1 LTNTQK
7 KSISKYSRYL
17 CDFRT
22 ITTNLTNVLDVDITQ
37 SNISTIREKL
47 DILTECYAQCSIV
60 LDQFSV
66 LWRSLPET
74 TMDLNNETIEFDSVI
89 SNSPIVLCYKNSDE
103 WREINKKINSI
114 ISNVNK
120 HKTSLLKLVHSNPK
134 QIGQKFDF
142 EFAVSQSHID
152 VINETTSNLEDLI
165 SDTDAILQKYQF
177 KSNYPIEE
185 NYEPQHPIL
194 RSIVDVNQ
202 YLKDTIKNM
211 EDLNKP
217 NDVLMEDDTL
227 STLRD
232 QTEDIVATILL
243 VIQSVYKKHLPKE
256 TNENVDILNAID
268 EIIDKG
274 DEEKEQESKDILEDK
289 HLKEHLQDKLS
300 NDAKLLQLDTLVNK
314 TQRLFVNYTQ
324 YVATLKDVDEGKQV
338 VLRLVP
344 MLEQIIL
351 FVQYFVSQ
359 KVAVHRVTCKMLS
372 VLLKIFSD
380 LSTKGYVFFFYP
392 FII

>member
-1 LTNTQK
+1 
-7 KSISKYSRYL
+7 
-17 CDFRT
+17 
-22 ITTNLTNVLDVDITQ
+22 
-37 SNISTIREKL
+37 
-47 DILTECYAQCSIV
+47 
-60 LDQFSV
+60 
-66 LWRSLPET
+66 
-74 TMDLNNETIEFDSVI
+74 MDLNNETIEFDSVI

-103 WREINKKINSI
+103 WREIINSI